1 MQRVKGSAV
10 LCWARDQ
17 GSGSPLSAVANEAL
31 AYVDAL
37 HNLAR
42 HLTGN
47 QADAE
52 DLVQETY
59 ARALKAEHQFTPGTN
74 LKAWLFRILRNTF
87 LSLYRRQRTNPTV
100 GGLDTVDLD
109 SQGTASEAWLLG
121 DIELDRLRKIVADEL
136 EAALMTL
143 SEEARSHLNGCADC
157 TRAESVEQE
166 LTSVLEHRLPQHPA
180 SFALKRR
187 LAAQGP
193 APAAERSRW
202 SRWRP
207 SLVPAL
213 AAAAVVLVAAPVF
226 YYERAGS
233 RVASER
239 AGMVAEA
246 VNDHLRVLSSQHPL
260 DIESGG
266 LHQVK
271 PWFEGRLDF
280 APVVPFEGDADFPLK
295 GGAVGYFRDRKAA
308 VFVYARRLH
317 PISLLVFRA
326 DGLAW
331 PARDLTRIGPVEP

>member
-1 MQRVKGSAV
+1 MPGETPMNCEDVRIRLLDYQRG
-10 LCWARDQ
+10 R
-17 GSGSPLSAVANEAL
+17 
-31 AYVDAL
+31 
-37 HNLAR
+37 
-42 HLTGN
+42 LTLPA
-47 QADAE
+47 QAE
-52 DLVQETY
+52 V
-59 ARALKAEHQFTPGTN
+59 
-74 LKAWLFRILRNTF
+74 
-87 LSLYRRQRTNPTV
+87 RT
-100 GGLDTVDLD
+100 
-109 SQGTASEAWLLG
+109 
-121 DIELDRLRKIVADEL
+121 
-136 EAALMTL
+136 
-143 SEEARSHLNGCADC
+143 HLNGCADC
-157 TRAESVEQE
+157 TRADAVEQE

-180 SFALKRR
+180 SLALRRR
-187 LAAQGP
+187 LAAEWP
-193 APAAERSRW
+193 ASATERSWW
-202 SRWRP
+202 SRWKP
-207 SLVPAL
+207 SLVPAV
-213 AAAAVVLVAAPVF
+213 AAAAVVLVAAPVL
-226 YYERAGS
+226 YYERAAS

-331 PARDLTRIGPVEP
+331 PVRDLTRIGPVETHATAERGFNVIMWRRGELGYALVSDVDARELGRLAARMTASP